1 MALIRCSECGA
12 YVSEKASVCPKCG
25 CPLDITKQVISEERK
40 ENNKKRILGIT
51 SIICL
56 LALIIIGGYIV
67 INNFNKPG
75 NVATRIVKK
84 DFGKNVDIENIY
96 YNSEINGCIVEFSVD
111 GKENAA
117 TVHLDSKT
125 AGYESVLD
133 EYSEKFEN
141 ASNESDKL
149 KYGDM
154 YMKYMDEYVIPWRY
168 NLLINGEEKSGWE
181 RIK

>member
-12 YVSEKASVCPKCG
+12 YVSEKASVRPKCG
-25 CPLDITKQVISEERK
+25 CPLAITKQVISEERK

-84 DFGKNVDIENIY
+84 DFGKNVDIENI
-96 YNSEINGCIVEFSVD
+96 
-111 GKENAA
+111 
-117 TVHLDSKT
+117 
-125 AGYESVLD
+125 
-133 EYSEKFEN
+133 
-141 ASNESDKL
+141 
-149 KYGDM
+149 
-154 YMKYMDEYVIPWRY
+154 
-168 NLLINGEEKSGWE
+168 
-181 RIK
+181 